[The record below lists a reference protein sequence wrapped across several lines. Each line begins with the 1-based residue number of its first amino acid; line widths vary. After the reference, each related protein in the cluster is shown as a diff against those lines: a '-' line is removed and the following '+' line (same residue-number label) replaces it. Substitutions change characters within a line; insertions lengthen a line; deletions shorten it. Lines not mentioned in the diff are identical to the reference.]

1 MKARVINL
9 TEGRIWEQVL
19 LFSIPLLLSNLLQ
32 QLYSAVDLIIV
43 GNFAGENEM
52 AAIGSTAAITNM
64 IINFFLGLAVGCSVV
79 VAQYFGSDDYE
90 NLQKAIH
97 STYAIAIAGGL
108 FLMVSGY
115 FATPFCLGLMQTP
128 ADIMEDAVTYM
139 RIILAGSVPLLIYNM
154 GAGILRSVGDSKRPF
169 YFLVLSTFTNL
180 VLDIIFVY
188 FFRWGV
194 AGAGW
199 ATMISQVVST
209 LLVSFSLI
217 EANTIYHL
225 TLRKINFHGQT
236 CLEIIRIG
244 FPAGIQGTLIA
255 FSNVLIQ
262 SMVNSFGPVAIGGVA
277 AASRLDG
284 IVFSVLNSF
293 SLAATT
299 FAGQNYGAGLR
310 SRLKRGAKEI
320 SALTFICTFAIG
332 MLVFLA
338 RYPLVRLFTSS
349 PDIVLVGTR
358 MMAFLTPFYWLLG
371 LVYTLSGYIRGVG
384 ESLRPMLIILFGM
397 CFFRLVY
404 LYIALDIDN
413 SLDMIFLCY
422 PVSWVLTLLIIF
434 LYFEKGKWRKLF
446 LDKLQEEKV
455 VVKEA
460 DEVR

>member
-1 MKARVINL
+1 MKHREINL
-9 TEGRIWEQVL
+9 TKGNIWKQVL
-19 LFSIPLLLSNLLQ
+19 IFSIPLLLSNLLQ

-79 VAQYFGSDDYE
+79 VAQYFGSYDYE
-90 NLQKAIH
+90 NLQKTVH
-97 STYAIAIAGGL
+97 STYAIAIGGGL
-108 FLMVSGY
+108 VLMVAGY
-115 FATPFCLGLMQTP
+115 FASPLCLGLMQTP
-128 ADIMEDAVTYM
+128 PEILGDAVTYM
-139 RIILAGSVPLLIYNM
+139 RIIFAGSIPLLAYNM

-169 YFLVLSTFTNL
+169 YFLIVSTFTNL

-188 FFRWGV
+188 FFHWGV

-199 ATMISQVVST
+199 ATVISQIIST
-209 LLVSFSLI
+209 LLVTFSLVG
-217 EANTIYHL
+217 ADTIYHL
-225 TLRKINFHGQT
+225 NLRKIQFHSRT

-293 SLAATT
+293 SLASTT

-338 RYPLVRLFTSS
+338 RYPLVELFTSS
-349 PDIVLVGTR
+349 AEVVRVGTR
-358 MMAFLTPFYWLLG
+358 MMAFLTPFYWILG

-384 ESLRPMLIILFGM
+384 ESLRPMVIILFGM
-397 CFFRLVY
+397 CFFRLAY
-404 LYIALDIDN
+404 LYIALDIDKT
-413 SLDMIFLCY
+413 LDMIFFCY
-422 PVSWVLTLLIIF
+422 PVSWLLTLLIIF
-434 LYFEKGKWRKLF
+434 VYFKKGKWRKLF
-446 LDKLQEEKV
+446 LDNLPEKV
-455 VVKEA
+455 QGTEEM
-460 DEVR
+460 D